1 MPTQNETIC
10 SISTAPGVGA
20 IAVVRVSGHDAF
32 SIVNQLFKEKVDFL
46 EVPANHACYAE
57 VFDKDK
63 LVDQVIFVK
72 FCSPHSYDGEDMV
85 EISCHGSRYI
95 QQKLLAMLLQRG
107 CRLAEPGEFTMRAFM
122 NGKMDLL
129 QAEAVGD
136 LIDSQSE
143 SAHRLAVNQLKGGF
157 SRKIADLRDRFIHL
171 AALLELELDFSE
183 EEVEFADRK
192 QFLDLL
198 SELRTEVNRLVLSF
212 RAGNALKNGVP
223 VAIVGKPNVGK
234 STLLNAL
241 LDDDRAIV
249 SDIPG
254 TTRDTIEDT
263 LTIDGTLFRFIDT
276 AGIRHSDD
284 TIENSGIQR
293 TYRAI
298 ASADIILYMVD
309 AAETTP
315 QDLSSEL
322 EQIGREVDLSDKK
335 ILLIVNKMDLNPMQL
350 SGIFPDNRIEVL
362 GISAKKRENIEA
374 IRTALTRS
382 VSAREVTD
390 SALLTNARHYD
401 LMMKIA
407 ADIDRIE
414 EGLTGG
420 VPTDLVAIDVRSAL
434 DKLGRLTGTIS
445 DNDVLNTIFGKFCIG
460 K

>member
-234 STLLNAL
+234 ST
-241 LDDDRAIV
+241 
-249 SDIPG
+249 
-254 TTRDTIEDT
+254 
-263 LTIDGTLFRFIDT
+263 
-276 AGIRHSDD
+276 
-284 TIENSGIQR
+284 
-293 TYRAI
+293 
-298 ASADIILYMVD
+298 
-309 AAETTP
+309 
-315 QDLSSEL
+315 
-322 EQIGREVDLSDKK
+322 
-335 ILLIVNKMDLNPMQL
+335 
-350 SGIFPDNRIEVL
+350 
-362 GISAKKRENIEA
+362 
-374 IRTALTRS
+374 
-382 VSAREVTD
+382 
-390 SALLTNARHYD
+390 
-401 LMMKIA
+401 
-407 ADIDRIE
+407 
-414 EGLTGG
+414 
-420 VPTDLVAIDVRSAL
+420 
-434 DKLGRLTGTIS
+434 
-445 DNDVLNTIFGKFCIG
+445 
-460 K
+460 